1 MLEML
6 ITFMMSLAMMVGVWL
21 VLRRPILWY
30 FRINETIENQQ
41 KTIDLLQSIN
51 EKLSGGQ
58 KQPKKK
64 ETGHNH
70 PQTDSFHK

>member
-6 ITFMMSLAMMVGVWL
+6 ITFIMSLGMMVGVWL

-58 KQPKKK
+58 KQP
-64 ETGHNH
+64 
-70 PQTDSFHK
+70 

>member
-6 ITFMMSLAMMVGVWL
+6 ITFIMSLGMMVGVWL

-30 FRINETIENQQ
+30 FRINETIVNQQ

-58 KQPKKK
+58 SRTHEKKNEK
-64 ETGHNH
+64 RQHV
-70 PQTDSFHK
+70 S

>member
-6 ITFMMSLAMMVGVWL
+6 ITFIMSLGMMVGVWL

-30 FRINETIENQQ
+30 FRINETIVNQQ

-58 KQPKKK
+58 SRIHEKNEKRQ
-64 ETGHNH
+64 HV
-70 PQTDSFHK
+70 S